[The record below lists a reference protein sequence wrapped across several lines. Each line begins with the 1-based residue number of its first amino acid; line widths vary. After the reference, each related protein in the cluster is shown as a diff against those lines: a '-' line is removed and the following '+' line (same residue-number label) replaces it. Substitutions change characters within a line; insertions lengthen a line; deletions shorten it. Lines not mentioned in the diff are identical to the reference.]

1 MLKEQVLPNLCL
13 LPNIIDRNWPR
24 TTNGL
29 LKCSRSGTN
38 GDRRDKTAFRIDSL
52 RLPIIPHRNL

>member
-1 MLKEQVLPNLCL
+1 M
-13 LPNIIDRNWPR
+13 PNIIDRNWQR

-29 LKCSRSGTN
+29 QKCSRSGTN

-52 RLPIIPHRNL
+52 RLPNYSPLKPLKVSKPSFT